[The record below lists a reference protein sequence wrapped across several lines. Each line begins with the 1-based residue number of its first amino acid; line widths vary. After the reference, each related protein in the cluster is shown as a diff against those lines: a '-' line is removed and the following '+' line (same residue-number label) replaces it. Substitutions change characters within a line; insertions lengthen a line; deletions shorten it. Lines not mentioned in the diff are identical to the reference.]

1 MFLININGYLSLAS
15 TWIAPHTWRSRILQL
30 LFPPTD
36 NPAQV
41 FFAPKIIRFGLCPTT
56 WSLIGCMSVRSISQS
71 DRLMGWLC
79 RRQQIVSFAAIYAN
93 AYLTHQQMHICIL
106 CKKSV
111 SPLASSGQ
119 RSRASWASQPQKSAT
134 LWRETTKVHKNMWLH
149 WREREREKKTYYIL
163 CISWIIKCLMKTIH
177 FKKKP
182 ELTNSESG
190 VLKITVS

>member
-15 TWIAPHTWRSRILQL
+15 TWIAPHTWRSRILQHV
-30 LFPPTD
+30 FPPTG

-119 RSRASWASQPQKSAT
+119 RSRASWASQPQKWAT
-134 LWRETTKVHKNMWLH
+134 LSPQPGGKSWKFIRTCGDIGG
-149 WREREREKKTYYIL
+149 KKYYLRNLKFTLKHLKTLIHVSITRSSSGSTL
-163 CISWIIKCLMKTIH
+163 CSL
-177 FKKKP
+177 
-182 ELTNSESG
+182 
-190 VLKITVS
+190 LKL